1 MSDLFTSDESLEN
14 QEIYS
19 YRIETLSSFPAN
31 LFRFKEYNFAKAIAL
46 CLLIFTSIYTFFSF
60 VDFIKSN
67 YILPPIPLREW
78 SSYIEALFYAFYSI
92 FSNLLNIFH
101 FVFILTPL
109 GLSMLIAWLIF
120 DPKEVSNFVL
130 GITNIVLGVIGIL
143 NPTDIIPD
151 FIPVFGTADDIFSGG
166 LAGIGVWLFSIAAKR
181 RENDSLVIKQLQEGK
196 INEIE
201 GLNLLLADKGIV
213 VKNIKE
219 D

>member
-1 MSDLFTSDESLEN
+1 
-14 QEIYS
+14 
-19 YRIETLSSFPAN
+19 
-31 LFRFKEYNFAKAIAL
+31 
-46 CLLIFTSIYTFFSF
+46 
-60 VDFIKSN
+60 
-67 YILPPIPLREW
+67 
-78 SSYIEALFYAFYSI
+78 
-92 FSNLLNIFH
+92 
-101 FVFILTPL
+101 
-109 GLSMLIAWLIF
+109 MLIAWLIF
-120 DPKEVSNFVL
+120 DPKEVINFVL

-166 LAGIGVWLFSIAAKR
+166 LAGIGVWLFSIAAKS